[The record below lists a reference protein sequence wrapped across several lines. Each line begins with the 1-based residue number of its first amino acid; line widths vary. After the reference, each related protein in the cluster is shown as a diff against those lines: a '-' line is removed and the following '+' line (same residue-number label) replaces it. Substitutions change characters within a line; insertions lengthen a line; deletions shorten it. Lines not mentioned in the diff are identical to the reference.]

1 MGVPHFDVVFGPTNQ
16 IQFKLIDSAGAVVVS
31 SNGYP
36 NKDACFKAI
45 RNIKENAR
53 VDQRYEKRTLEGKF
67 FFTFKAASHE
77 VLAKCGP
84 YDSEADRDKALAVIR
99 SSVEAA
105 VMDKA

>member
-1 MGVPHFDVVFGPTNQ
+1 MGVPHFDVVYGPTNQ
-16 IQFKLIDSAGAVVVS
+16 IQFKLIDSGGSVVVAS
-31 SNGYP
+31 SGYP

-45 RNIKENAR
+45 RSIKENAR
-53 VDQRYEKRTLEGKF
+53 VEQRYEKRTLEGKF

-84 YDSEADRDKALAVIR
+84 FDTEAARDQALAVIR

-105 VMDKA
+105 VMDKS